1 MTLLYKIKASS
12 KKYKY
17 VDVYLLYPNL
27 SKLEKR
33 GNFTYFFA
41 NLMEIDKQLPDC
53 TVFLSLHQALQYSRF
68 LSHNHVILKAY
79 VVEESIASH
88 GHELTLKQG
97 YLTKEQIHGCF
108 PGWAKGLMYLKN
120 PEFNTKQH

>member
-1 MTLLYKIKASS
+1 MTLLYKIKTSR

-27 SKLEKR
+27 SKLEKQ

-41 NLMEIDKQLPDC
+41 NLMDIDKQLLDC
-53 TVFLSLHQALQYSRF
+53 MVFLNLNQALQYSRF
-68 LSHNHVILKAY
+68 FNSNHVILKAY

-88 GHELTLKQG
+88 GHDLTLKQG

-108 PGWAKGLMYLKN
+108 PGWAKGLMYLEN
-120 PEFNTKQH
+120 HEFTRKPH